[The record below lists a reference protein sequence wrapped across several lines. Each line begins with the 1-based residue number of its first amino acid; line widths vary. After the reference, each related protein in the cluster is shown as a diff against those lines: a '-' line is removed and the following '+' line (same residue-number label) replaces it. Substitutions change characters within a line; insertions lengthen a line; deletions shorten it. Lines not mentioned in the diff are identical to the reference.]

1 MIPRSMR
8 SLAPLALAFLASAV
22 AGCGGTQHLSE
33 YDFTGHSLAVVSYA
47 PYGPDLWMGGV
58 DLKSDNPVSA
68 VIDAGSR
75 AAKEIE
81 GRRARARL
89 DSAAS
94 HVDVSKRMASRLLER
109 SSRYLGAA
117 PVQEADSSDYLLEL
131 DVRQLAIDARR
142 QTQARLYMEGTV
154 SLLDRATGREI
165 WHTKVTAKDPLT
177 PGFRHGDDIPGDVVT
192 AGALYTLSVSDFE
205 RMLEEM
211 ADLSSRAVLDHL
223 RSDLREV
230 RENQRP

>member
-1 MIPRSMR
+1 MIPRSNR
-8 SLAPLALAFLASAV
+8 ALIGLGPAFLVLAA

-33 YDFTGHSLAVVSYA
+33 YDFTGHDLAVVSYA
-47 PYGPDLWMGGV
+47 PYGPDLWTGGV
-58 DLKSDNPVSA
+58 DLRSEDAVSA
-68 VIDAGSR
+68 VLDAGSR

-94 HVDVSKRMASRLLER
+94 HVDLSKRMASTLLER
-109 SSRYLGAA
+109 SSRYLGAK
-117 PVQEADSSDYLLEL
+117 PVQDADSADYVLEL

-142 QTQARLYMEGTV
+142 TQARLYMEGTV
-154 SLLDRATGREI
+154 SLLDRTTGREI
-165 WHTKVTAKDPLT
+165 WHTNVTAKDPLT
-177 PGFRHGDDIPGDVVT
+177 PSVRHGDEIPGDVVT

-205 RMLEEM
+205 RMLEDM
-211 ADLSSRAVLDHL
+211 ADLSSRAVLDRL

>member
-1 MIPRSMR
+1 MIPRSTR
-8 SLAPLALAFLASAV
+8 SLAPLALACLAAAV

-47 PYGPDLWMGGV
+47 PYGPDLWTGKV

-94 HVDVSKRMASRLLER
+94 HVDLARLMAASLLER
-109 SSRYLGAA
+109 SSRYLGAR
-117 PVQEADSSDYLLEL
+117 PVEDRASADYLLEL

-142 QTQARLYMEGTV
+142 ETQARLYMEGTV
-154 SLLDRATGREI
+154 SLLDRTTGREI
-165 WHTKVTAKDPLT
+165 WHTRVTANDPLT
-177 PGFRHGDDIPGDVVT
+177 PTFRHDGDIPGDVVT
-192 AGALYTLSVSDFE
+192 AGALYTLSVDDFE
-205 RMLEEM
+205 RMLQDM
-211 ADLSSRAVLDHL
+211 ANLSSRAVLDRL
-223 RSDLREV
+223 RSDLRDV
-230 RENQRP
+230 REHQRP